1 MTKGELAVVLGVSEG
16 YLEKNEKKVLEQ
28 RRKTNIEIIK
38 SGRGKNAEY
47 GVKFPW
53 MIEMAWNIDEIEM
66 P

>member
-1 MTKGELAVVLGVSEG
+1 MTREELASVLGVSEEYLRVHEKEALNRKRKRGIDITKIG
-16 YLEKNEKKVLEQ
+16 YG
-28 RRKTNIEIIK
+28 KT
-38 SGRGKNAEY
+38 AEY